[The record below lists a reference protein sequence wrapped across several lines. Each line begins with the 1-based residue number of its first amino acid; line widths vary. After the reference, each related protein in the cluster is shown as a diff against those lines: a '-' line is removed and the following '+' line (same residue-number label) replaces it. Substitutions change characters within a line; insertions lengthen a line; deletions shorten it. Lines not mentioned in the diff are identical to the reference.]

1 MTSQQS
7 ELALSAIAAL
17 NDVGRGESRTHIHKL
32 LYFAQRWGIADETFP
47 YSLYLHGPYSYDLDQ
62 KLLEL
67 EAFERVR
74 KFRDPAGYGARY
86 EVDGVEVTEHLKRLA
101 QWLGPKS
108 TRALEAL
115 ATAEYVHEAD
125 EEDCVAAVRKV
136 KPHLTE
142 AEVRAAVEEV
152 RQRRL
157 EFAPSPA

>member
-17 NDVGRGESRTHIHKL
+17 NEVGKGESRTHIHKL
-32 LYFAQRWGIADETFP
+32 LYFAQRWGIVEETFP

-62 KLLEL
+62 ELLEL
-67 EAFERVR
+67 EAFKKVK

-86 EVDGVEVTEHLKRLA
+86 KVDGIEVSEQLKRLA

-108 TRALEAL
+108 TRILEAL
-115 ATAEYVHEAD
+115 ATAEYVEEAD
-125 EEDCVAAVRKV
+125 ESKCVAAVREV

-142 AEVRAAVEEV
+142 AEVRAAVDEI
-152 RQRRL
+152 RQRRP
-157 EFAPSPA
+157 EFVVHH

>member
-1 MTSQQS
+1 MTSRQS

-32 LYFAQRWGIADETFP
+32 LFFAQRWGIVDETFP

-62 KLLEL
+62 ELLEL
-67 EAFERVR
+67 EAFERVQ

-86 EVDGVEVTEHLKRLA
+86 KVDGIEVMEQLKRLA

-108 TRALEAL
+108 TRSLEAL
-115 ATAEYVHEAD
+115 ATAEYVDEAD
-125 EEDCVAAVRKV
+125 ASRCLAAVREV

-142 AEVRAAVEEV
+142 AEVRAAVDEV
-152 RQRRL
+152 RQRRR
-157 EFAPSPA
+157 EFGRPRP